1 VFWINGTSV
10 ATIQE
15 SYYQIGVACG
25 IPGVDRSESECML
38 RINRWLESTKSGQWL
53 IIVDNADDPA
63 VLDQVTANGGF
74 IFPPECPRGYIL
86 WTTRNSHL
94 AEWVSSRADSI
105 QVSGLSESE
114 GATLLSE
121 MIASEKSQKVLH
133 DLGLLSSTL
142 DHLPLAISQ
151 AASYMTRYNV
161 SVGEYLKYFNSVHET
176 QSVLKF
182 EHTDS
187 TRNRGW
193 ESLFKTWSLSFA
205 QLSPYAIE
213 VLTLMS
219 FLQPDSIPTS
229 LLSQQFVDKL
239 QLDQALSELRKLS
252 LVASDNEGKSYTI
265 HRLVQGGIQIWL
277 EDQDSS
283 QTRVN
288 FMSMSLRLLGRVFKP
303 SEDDGWESSLE
314 LLPHAI
320 RVLSF
325 VPSSKEDLL
334 ARAHLLERISRCE
347 LRLGRLQSTQ
357 EFALEAFQI
366 HATLHG
372 DTDLQTLRC
381 QAHLAR
387 VLSAMGSYG
396 EAKIHAEQATSGLES
411 IDVDGS
417 DYLSSMDILAHVLQ
431 EIGHYDRARRISG
444 TTLRQR
450 TQKLGETHPSTLINR
465 TNLASV
471 LNSQGMLKETEET
484 YRQSIDMMKEK
495 LGTEHPN
502 TLAANN
508 DYASVLGSLERYD
521 EAEAI
526 HRENLAARVRTLGE
540 RHPDTLA
547 SMENLANVLGHQ
559 GRYTEAADLHQHTME
574 ALSTMLGTE
583 HPHVITS
590 MVNLAVALA
599 GEGRYPEA
607 TEICTEAVQ
616 LRERVL
622 GADHPATRASK
633 DILNGI
639 HSRQKSKDR
648 DGSEIALVV
657 SNGSAYQINGATF
670 SEL

>member
-1 VFWINGTSV
+1 
-10 ATIQE
+10 
-15 SYYQIGVACG
+15 
-25 IPGVDRSESECML
+25 
-38 RINRWLESTKSGQWL
+38 
-53 IIVDNADDPA
+53 
-63 VLDQVTANGGF
+63 
-74 IFPPECPRGYIL
+74 
-86 WTTRNSHL
+86 
-94 AEWVSSRADSI
+94 
-105 QVSGLSESE
+105 
-114 GATLLSE
+114 
-121 MIASEKSQKVLH
+121 MIASGKSQKVLH

-151 AASYMTRYNV
+151 AASYMSRYNV
-161 SVGEYLKYFNSVHET
+161 SVGEYLKYFNSLHET

-187 TRNRGW
+187 TRSRGW
-193 ESLFKTWSLSFA
+193 ESLFTTWSLSFA

-213 VLTLMS
+213 VLALMS

-252 LVASDNEGKSYTI
+252 IIASDNEGKSYTI
-265 HRLVQGGIQIWL
+265 HRLVQGGVQIWL
-277 EDQDSS
+277 EDQDFS
-283 QTRVN
+283 QTRVD
-288 FMSMSLRLLGRVFKP
+288 FMSTSLRLLDRVFKP
-303 SEDDGWESSLE
+303 NEDDGWESSLE

-320 RVLSF
+320 QVLCF
-325 VPSSKEDLL
+325 ELSSEEDLL
-334 ARAHLLERISRCE
+334 ARAHLLEQVSRCQ
-347 LRLGRLQSTQ
+347 LRLGRLQNTE
-357 EFALEAFQI
+357 EFALEAFEI

-372 DTDLQTLRC
+372 CTDLQTLRC

-387 VLSAMGSYG
+387 VLSAMGIYN
-396 EAKIHAEQATSGLES
+396 EAKTHAERATSGLES
-411 IDVDGS
+411 IDANGS
-417 DYLSSMDILAHVLQ
+417 DYLSSMDILVHILQ
-431 EIGHYDRARRISG
+431 KMGQYDNARRISG
-444 TTLRQR
+444 STLEQR

-465 TNLASV
+465 TNLASI

-495 LGTEHPN
+495 IGTEHPN

-508 DYASVLGSLERYD
+508 DYASVLDSLGRYD

-526 HRENLAARVRTLGE
+526 HRENLAARIRTLGKH
-540 RHPDTLA
+540 HPDAVA

-559 GRYTEAADLHQHTME
+559 GRYTEATDLHQHTME
-574 ALSTMLGTE
+574 ALSIMLGKE

-607 TEICTEAVQ
+607 SQLCTEAVQ

-633 DILNGI
+633 DILEGL
-639 HSRQKSKDR
+639 HSREKSKDG
-648 DGSEIALVV
+648 DSSKITLVG
-657 SNGSAYQINGATF
+657 SNGSAYQIIGTTF